1 MILHCQ
7 VTILPSYT
15 LFFGKVTKCSPYPR
29 YGKLCFMSWRRKHL
43 HKLFGILL
51 KGRGV
56 PSPPLIYLFR
66 HLYQYALMDIY
77 FIRYVIN
84 YVIFFAQTVSPLST
98 GDSFGLSP
106 VPFGAPTSFCFLNTS
121 SLSGPTRRSK
131 LILYDIFPGLRTGR
145 FSKKS
150 WVLVLENDVKQ
161 SRPEL
166 QCFSRTLGLSIA
178 YLVF

>member
-7 VTILPSYT
+7 VTIFPSYT

-66 HLYQYALMDIY
+66 HLCQYALMDIY

-84 YVIFFAQTVSPLST
+84 YVIFLLKPFHLCPLGTLSDCPLFPLARPHHFAFWILHHFLARQDAPSSSCMISSPALELAVSPR
-98 GDSFGLSP
+98 SP
-106 VPFGAPTSFCFLNTS
+106 G
-121 SLSGPTRRSK
+121 SL
-131 LILYDIFPGLRTGR
+131 
-145 FSKKS
+145 
-150 WVLVLENDVKQ
+150 
-161 SRPEL
+161 
-166 QCFSRTLGLSIA
+166 C
-178 YLVF
+178 